1 MMRIIDQ
8 EMKLS
13 IDEYQYCIYVAGCA
27 IMAKCGE
34 TVYPLGGYKTAKRAL
49 EVFSEIHAAY
59 EELPFSGNSVYHMPQ
74 E

>member
-1 MMRIIDQ
+1 MRIIDQ
-8 EMKLS
+8 EMNLS

-27 IMAKCGE
+27 VMAKHGE
-34 TVYPLGGYKTAKRAL
+34 TVYPLGGYRTKERAM

-59 EELPFSGNSVYHMPQ
+59 EELPFSGNTVYRMPK